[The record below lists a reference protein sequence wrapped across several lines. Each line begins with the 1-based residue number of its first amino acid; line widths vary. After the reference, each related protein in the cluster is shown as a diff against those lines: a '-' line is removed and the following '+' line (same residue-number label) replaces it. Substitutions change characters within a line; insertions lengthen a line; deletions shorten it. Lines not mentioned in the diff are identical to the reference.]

1 MKIKL
6 SEEALQARRN
16 YYNQWRRNNPEKV
29 RQYQAQYFERLA
41 KAIHRAQTKR
51 Q

>member
-6 SEEALQARRN
+6 SEEAKAARREYHN
-16 YYNQWRRNNPEKV
+16 RWRQNNPEKV